1 MIVRGKQEEPN
12 KTANHSEKNQSKS
25 KLFHRNYKQ
34 EIFQSKIEPSF
45 EEANDERHF
54 FKVLNKGTRTKKS
67 VTKLTKKSRC
77 Q

>member
-45 EEANDERHF
+45 EKANDDS
-54 FKVLNKGTRTKKS
+54 KGTFLK
-67 VTKLTKKSRC
+67 C
-77 Q
+77 

>member
-12 KTANHSEKNQSKS
+12 TTANRSEKNQSKS

-45 EEANDERHF
+45 ERQMT
-54 FKVLNKGTRTKKS
+54 KGTFLK
-67 VTKLTKKSRC
+67 C
-77 Q
+77 